1 MTIGESN
8 GKNARFVRED
18 GLAAGIAALAEP
30 VIAELGYRLVRVK
43 VSARDGTTV
52 QIMAD
57 KEGGGFAIE
66 DCTLISRRLSPLLDV
81 HDPMPGGY
89 FLEVSSPGIDRPLV
103 RPSDF
108 EDWAGFEAKVELR
121 EMLAGRRRFRGI
133 VDGYENGEARLKI
146 EIEGME
152 GQQVIG
158 LPVHMIHEARLIV
171 TDELIKASLKRKPEI
186 ELEAEDEQ
194 GDDDETAA
202 PDSDKQ
208 T

>member
-1 MTIGESN
+1 MSIVESN

-30 VIAELGYRLVRVK
+30 VIMELGYRLVRVK
-43 VSARDGTTV
+43 VSARDGATV

-108 EDWAGFEAKVELR
+108 EDWAGFEAKIELR

-146 EIEGME
+146 EIDGME

-158 LPVHMIHEARLIV
+158 LPVHLINEARLIV
-171 TDELIKASLKRKPEI
+171 TDELIKASLRRKPEI
-186 ELEAEDEQ
+186 ELDAEDGQ
-194 GDDDETAA
+194 DDGDGKDDPAKPET
-202 PDSDKQ
+202 
-208 T
+208 

>member
-1 MTIGESN
+1 MTIDESN

-108 EDWAGFEAKVELR
+108 EDWAGFEAKIELR

-146 EIEGME
+146 EIDGME

-171 TDELIKASLKRKPEI
+171 TDDLIKASLNRKPEV

-194 GDDDETAA
+194 SDEGEATV
-202 PDSDKQ
+202 PDSDK
-208 T
+208 